1 MNRSRRARLGRDE
14 PALRAPETDVSVDVS
29 TSRSPADAVANAGV
43 GANTGSSRRAFLVM
57 CGGLGAATA
66 GCLTGPWNPGPGSGA
81 TRSAS
86 ATPPASDTSG
96 EFEFPADHCD
106 TDAIPADPGPLE
118 VGTDSRDRFGC
129 AGVLLDGME
138 DLEPWA
144 TYDGI
149 LEADVDRRAG
159 GSQSASLQTV
169 PSGDRV
175 WVYRRFDPPLDLRD
189 HDLSVAVHPGRGEAK
204 ATMLRAQVL
213 APDYSNR
220 VDMRHGVGKLGG
232 WFRMD
237 LGPTVVKGTPD
248 LGDVREIRLQSLVG
262 SRDRVS
268 LNVDE
273 LRVVRKADRGRVML
287 TFDDIP
293 ISQYTN
299 GFPVMEEY
307 GFPGVAGAI
316 PWLTSN
322 PDYISTPQL
331 QAMQDAG
338 WDIVSH
344 PQLTDPS
351 TPLPTLPP
359 EMQAETLERSKRWL
373 VDHGFERGARFVIW
387 PFHAASATTLDLA
400 SRYHT
405 LGFAGGRSPS
415 GIPPTDP
422 LTIGRVDGENLED
435 TRTMVSFAAE
445 HRQLA
450 VVMYHRIG
458 TDRLSVSDFERTLE
472 FIDRADVTV
481 MTASDLWMLMN
492 R

>member
-1 MNRSRRARLGRDE
+1 MTHPPGWDRAREE
-14 PALRAPETDVSVDVS
+14 PVPKRSGPGAS
-29 TSRSPADAVANAGV
+29 TGQSSPRSPPDAAVVADVEASRAQ
-43 GANTGSSRRAFLVM
+43 SRRAFLRL
-57 CGGLGAATA
+57 CGGLSTAVA
-66 GCLTGPWNPGPGSGA
+66 GCISGQVTPGSGSNA
-81 TRSAS
+81 TRSA
-86 ATPPASDTSG
+86 TPSRTVTPED
-96 EFEFPADHCD
+96 FEFPPDHCEA
-106 TDAIPADPGPLE
+106 DAALADPGALE
-118 VGTDSRDRFGC
+118 VGFDSRERFGC

-138 DLEPWA
+138 DLAPWA
-144 TYDGI
+144 RYDGS
-149 LEADVDRRAG
+149 LEADRDRRAG
-159 GSQSASLQTV
+159 GAQSASLRTH

-175 WVYRRFDPPLDLRD
+175 WVYRRFEPRLDLSD
-189 HDLSVAVHPGRGEAK
+189 HDLSVAVHPGHGETKAK
-204 ATMLRAQVL
+204 MLRVQLL
-213 APDYSNR
+213 APDYANR

-248 LGDVREIRLQSLVG
+248 LGDVREIRLQSLAG
-262 SRDRVS
+262 SRDRIS

-273 LRVVRKADRGRVML
+273 LRLVPKADRGRVML

-299 GFPVMEEY
+299 GFPLMEKY
-307 GFPGVAGAI
+307 GFAGVAGAI

-322 PDYISTPQL
+322 PDYISTSQL

-338 WDIVSH
+338 WDVVSH
-344 PQLTDPS
+344 PQLTEPS
-351 TPLPTLPP
+351 TPLPALPRG
-359 EMQAETLERSKRWL
+359 EQAEALRRSKRWL

-387 PFHAASATTLDLA
+387 PFHAAGATTLELA
-400 SRYHT
+400 SHYHA

-422 LTIGRVDGENLED
+422 LTIGRVNGENVED
-435 TRTMVSFAAE
+435 TLKMVSLAAR

-458 TDRLSVSDFERTLE
+458 TDRLTVSDFERTLE
-472 FIDRADVTV
+472 YIDRADVSV
-481 MTASDLWMLMN
+481 ITASDLWGLMQ